1 MIEGAR
7 ASEWGR
13 RTGVTVA
20 LLLLAF
26 GLRLG
31 NRALFYD
38 LFPDKIRQIAA
49 AGNLLR
55 GRGISDCWA
64 DPADLARVTCHPQ
77 TDWPAGYPIMSAA
90 ITKLSGDFIVTD
102 AIIDAMALALVL
114 LAAGSLIRRFR
125 PGERSN
131 TAYRWFLVFSAI
143 SFAPYVYLTTTDL
156 FSLALY
162 LTAAA
167 VALRIAER
175 PPALAASAAAG
186 TLLWLAAVTR
196 YNYVPLLACVPITF
210 ALVGILRRDGRLF
223 RSAATC
229 VAVALVLSL
238 ALRLSLPR
246 NGALLPHSAGGGGWY
261 PGNLRSL
268 DPFAFKAFFYLDPVL
283 SRLSRSIPWLDS
295 AVLLAAQPIALL
307 LVAGSAT
314 WALTGLGRQGG
325 ADQRPLA
332 IFMMVT
338 LAVTVAALAWLS
350 LRVAPENQPYD
361 HRWTYLWETRY
372 YAPFLLLLVPL
383 AFALASSPTTG
394 GSAALVRG
402 ARVTVGSAVVY
413 AVAFDLWIMWTLVG
427 RHDLSRTSF
436 AQPTTAIRVAHQVR
450 HLAASEDRPVVVAF
464 PSVGEAYAAGRL
476 RDFDFGTVRAS
487 RPVVLLVIA
496 SADSSRAGRV
506 QAWLDSAR
514 ARPLVSRRSKV
525 LYRVDVGPTP

>member
-38 LFPDKIRQIAA
+38 LFPDKVRQIVA

-64 DPADLARVTCHPQ
+64 EPADLARVTCQPQ
-77 TDWPAGYPIMSAA
+77 TDWPAGYPMLSAA

-102 AIIDAMALALVL
+102 AIIDAIARALVL
-114 LAAGSLIRRFR
+114 LAAGSLIRRFHAA
-125 PGERSN
+125 ERSD
-131 TAYRWFLVFSAI
+131 TAYRWFLAFSAI

-156 FSLALY
+156 FSLGLY
-162 LTAAA
+162 LTAAV

-175 PPALAASAAAG
+175 PPALAASAGAG
-186 TLLWLAAVTR
+186 ALLWLAAVTR

-210 ALVGILRRDGRLF
+210 GLVGILRRDGRLF
-223 RSAATC
+223 RSAAAC
-229 VAVALVLSL
+229 VAVALILSL

-268 DPFAFKAFFYLDPVL
+268 DPFALKAFFYLDPVL
-283 SRLSRSIPWLDS
+283 SRVKRIIPGLDS
-295 AVLLAAQPIALL
+295 VVLLAAQPIALL

-314 WALTGLGRQGG
+314 WAFTRLRNQGG
-325 ADQRPLA
+325 SDQRPLA

-338 LAVTVAALAWLS
+338 LGVTVAALAWLS
-350 LRVAPENQPYD
+350 LRVAPENLPYN

-372 YAPFLLLLVPL
+372 YAPFLLLLVPRRVD
-383 AFALASSPTTG
+383 AAGTPTAG

-464 PSVGEAYAAGRL
+464 PTVGEAYAAGRL
-476 RDFDFGTVRAS
+476 RDFDFGTVRSS

-496 SADSSRAGRV
+496 PADSSRAGRV

-514 ARPLVSRRSKV
+514 ARPLLTRRTKV
-525 LYRVDVGPTP
+525 LYRVDVEPTR